1 MKKKSTY
8 LILILIAYLFIN
20 SKEAIYSITTGL
32 DLFIKNVLPSL
43 FPFFVLSN
51 MLFALGF
58 ANDIAPLFKKP
69 MKLFSLSKNAAF
81 PILLSFISGYP
92 IGSKTVCEMYENNY
106 FSKNE
111 AQRLLTIC
119 SNPSPIF
126 IIATVGITFLNNK
139 ITGMILLF
147 SIYITAI
154 LLCFLTSV
162 FSKSKNTY
170 SYKQKEEK
178 QSFYKIFSNAISG
191 SMINLLNI
199 LGYILFF
206 SLVINIF
213 DNTIFPLLKNIS
225 PKWLIAI
232 FKGMMEMTI
241 GCKEIS
247 TLKSI
252 DVSLMLTILSFILGF
267 GGLCANF
274 QCLSFIN
281 KTDLSEQVYLFSKL
295 IYGLINAFITFIF
308 TKIISK
314 EAISCFYVGYMPG
327 MNLEKILIFQ
337 GIIIFVFLIIYVLI
351 KLFWD
356 E

>member
-20 SKEAIYSITTGL
+20 SKEAIYSITSGL
-32 DLFIKNVLPSL
+32 NLFVKNVLPSL

-58 ANDIAPLFKKP
+58 ANDIAPFFKKV
-69 MKLFSLSKNAAF
+69 MKMFSLDKNAAF

-92 IGSKTVCEMYENNY
+92 IGSKTVCEMYENNC

-139 ITGMILLF
+139 IAGIILLL

-162 FSKSKNTY
+162 LSKSKNTI

-178 QSFYKIFSNAISG
+178 QSFYKIFSNA
-191 SMINLLNI
+191 
-199 LGYILFF
+199 
-206 SLVINIF
+206 
-213 DNTIFPLLKNIS
+213 KN
-225 PKWLIAI
+225 
-232 FKGMMEMTI
+232 
-241 GCKEIS
+241 
-247 TLKSI
+247 
-252 DVSLMLTILSFILGF
+252 V
-267 GGLCANF
+267 
-274 QCLSFIN
+274 
-281 KTDLSEQVYLFSKL
+281 
-295 IYGLINAFITFIF
+295 
-308 TKIISK
+308 
-314 EAISCFYVGYMPG
+314 
-327 MNLEKILIFQ
+327 EKRR
-337 GIIIFVFLIIYVLI
+337 
-351 KLFWD
+351 
-356 E
+356 